1 MKNLMNESDT
11 ESNELEAE
19 IMAPF
24 LLRPVI
30 VLESIYAFTPH
41 EKPCQ
46 LLNPPWYK
54 QRDVFEEYSFRIR
67 DEWHYVKANCYCFL
81 DQLTFVYCLGS

>member
-19 IMAPF
+19 ILAPI

-46 LLNPPWYK
+46 LLNPP
-54 QRDVFEEYSFRIR
+54 
-67 DEWHYVKANCYCFL
+67 
-81 DQLTFVYCLGS
+81 